1 MNSPWPLVPLHQLLT
16 RYKEPVIIDDFQSYT
31 RLTIRVKG
39 RGIVVRDR
47 VSGHKIGTKRQ
58 FIARAGHLLLSRI
71 DAQNGA
77 FGVVPQACDG
87 AIITANFWAFTLNPT
102 RLNIHYLTY
111 LTKTPLFIDFC
122 RRMFGQMD
130 EALSGP
136 CRELFIELLDEID
149 GLNEE
154 ITDLTQA

>member
-1 MNSPWPLVPLHQLLT
+1 MTAPSNIHP
-16 RYKEPVIIDDFQSYT
+16 QSYYNEKQ
-31 RLTIRVKG
+31 REQIAQAIGRVN
-39 RGIVVRDR
+39 
-47 VSGHKIGTKRQ
+47 TT
-58 FIARAGHLLLSRI
+58 
-71 DAQNGA
+71 
-77 FGVVPQACDG
+77 VVPCVGGLSNAHIIIYRCDFG
-87 AIITANFWAFTLNPT
+87 YGYCTLRFSASGKNWPGDYMFHREHTYSYASMIKNPSF
-102 RLNIHYLTY
+102 LDD
-111 LTKTPLFIDFC
+111 KSQEFIDFC